1 MFVTDAVNAYDLVLM
16 ANNNPGKN
24 GINFGSG
31 IEISINKIADLVIKN
46 AAIKEM
52 KPVHVQPRP
61 VEVQRLFADI
71 SKSQKVVNF
80 RPQFEFESGLS
91 ITMGTWYNNF
101 KSELSDLLVRVSNE
115 YPQSPS
121 YGK

>member
-52 KPVHVQPRP
+52 QVVHVQPRP
-61 VEVQRLFADI
+61 IEVQRLFADI
-71 SKSQKVVNF
+71 SKSQRLLKF
-80 RPQFEFESGLS
+80 KPQIDFENGLR
-91 ITMGTWYNNF
+91 ILIDWYNNY
-101 KSELSDLLVRVSNE
+101 KSELWT
-115 YPQSPS
+115 Y
-121 YGK
+121 

>member
-46 AAIKEM
+46 AVYEM
-52 KPVHVQPRP
+52 QVVHM
-61 VEVQRLFADI
+61 LKI
-71 SKSQKVVNF
+71 
-80 RPQFEFESGLS
+80 L
-91 ITMGTWYNNF
+91 
-101 KSELSDLLVRVSNE
+101 
-115 YPQSPS
+115 
-121 YGK
+121 